1 MTYGLKIFNSS
12 GVETLNLSS
21 NTGLIV
27 AQYNYGPL
35 TATGGY
41 LYTATNANFANCY
54 AIAIPTA
61 TRMFTDVYAEIT
73 GTTLNVF
80 IQTTADGSGNPT
92 DTYVAVYVI
101 NKGSL

>member
-12 GVETLNLSS
+12 GVETLNLSN

-41 LYTATNANFANCY
+41 LYTVTNANFANCY
-54 AIAIPTA
+54 AIALPA
-61 TRMFTDVYAEIT
+61 MARMFTDVYAEIT

-80 IQTTADGSGNPT
+80 IQTTADGSANPR
-92 DTYVAVYVI
+92 DTYIAVYII